1 MAKDRILV
9 VDDDR
14 DILELLSY
22 NLEQQGFKVQTI
34 DISTQAVRACIQFE
48 PDLIILDMMMPDVNG
63 IEVCK
68 RIRSIEKFRDTF
80 IFFLTA
86 KSENY
91 YREAAMETGA
101 NDFIEKIVGVRSLM
115 DKIKL
120 ALKTPGNLRKG
131 QKGIRH

>member
-9 VDDDR
+9 VDDDK

-22 NLEQQGFKVQTI
+22 NLERQGYKVQTI
-34 DISTQAVRACIQFE
+34 DASTQAVRACIQFE
-48 PDLIILDMMMPDVNG
+48 PDLIILDMMMPEING
-63 IEVCK
+63 IEVC
-68 RIRSIEKFRDTF
+68 RSIRSLEKFKETI

-91 YREAAMETGA
+91 YRAAALETGA
-101 NDFIEKIVGVRSLM
+101 NDFIEKIIGVRSLM

-120 ALKTPGNLRKG
+120 TLNTPRKLRSRKD
-131 QKGIRH
+131 